1 MCEVHVYVCVCTCA
15 RSCTSICEW
24 NSKHRTCMCVPVP
37 VRAPVCLFANE
48 IPSSGL
54 QHPSSLEEGAGKRG
68 LECVCLSLSVTN
80 FRIYGQ
86 QSTSTVTCVK
96 DIPLRVTDLVVRRVI
111 IRSSAQDA
119 FCLSLVVAEDDT
131 CCLFL
136 ARPCAGNA
144 CAAPSQVWRQF
155 RLWIWR
161 LIQDSCLLWFHTASR
176 G

>member
-1 MCEVHVYVCVCTCA
+1 MLCVKCM
-15 RSCTSICEW
+15 
-24 NSKHRTCMCVPVP
+24 CMCVSVP
-37 VRAPVCLFANE
+37 VRAPVRLFANE
-48 IPSSGL
+48 IPSSG
-54 QHPSSLEEGAGKRG
+54 RG
-68 LECVCLSLSVTN
+68 CVCLSLSVTN

-144 CAAPSQVWRQF
+144 CAAPSQV
-155 RLWIWR
+155 
-161 LIQDSCLLWFHTASR
+161 
-176 G
+176 